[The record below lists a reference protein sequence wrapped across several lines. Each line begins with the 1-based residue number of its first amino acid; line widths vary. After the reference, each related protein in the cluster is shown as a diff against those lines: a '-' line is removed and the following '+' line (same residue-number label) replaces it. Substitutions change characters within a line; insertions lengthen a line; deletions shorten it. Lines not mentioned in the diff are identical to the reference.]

1 MVVMSDLQ
9 QSVARHIR
17 KTRTASGMQQ
27 QTLAE
32 AVGVTRTSISNIEN
46 GRQALTL
53 EMFYKISQVMKEDPG
68 SFLTEALGGDK
79 GVVVSAKEVRDP
91 KIRKQII
98 NTVVG
103 GDDE

>member
-1 MVVMSDLQ
+1 MSDLQ
-9 QSVARHIR
+9 QAVARHIR
-17 KTRTASGMQQ
+17 KARTAGGMQQ

-53 EMFYKISQVMKEDPG
+53 EMFYKISQVLKEDPG
-68 SFLTEALGGDK
+68 EFLKDALGGGK
-79 GVVVSAKEVRDP
+79 KVVVSAKEVRDP
-91 KIRKQII
+91 RIRKQII

-103 GDDE
+103 GENE